1 MSTIKQKMSG
11 WGRFPVHETIVS
23 RPETTADIRRLLNS
37 EAVSNWIAYGL
48 GRSYGDTPLNENGG
62 TLITTKFNRFM
73 SFDESTG
80 ILECEA
86 GVSFK
91 EILDVFVPRGY
102 FLPVTPGTKYVTV
115 GGAIANDVHGKN
127 HHVDGTFSE
136 HVLDFTL
143 LLASGEIVRCS
154 RTENAPLFWATVGGI
169 GLTGII
175 LTARFRMVPISSS
188 YYNVHYQRA
197 RNFEEALELFS
208 ESDDQYRYSVAWID
222 CMAKGS
228 ALGRCVLM
236 RGNNAPADQVKGSN
250 PLPILHRTKLA
261 IPFDF
266 PPFVLNKW
274 SIKAFNAL
282 YYRIHPKDAH
292 KLVGYESFY
301 YPLDAIH
308 QWNRM
313 YGKRGFVQYQAVFPS
328 ETCREGLKEML
339 ERLSGSNRSSFLA
352 VLKSSGDE
360 NGGLLSFPKKGFT
373 LALDIPITDDSL
385 FPFLR
390 SMDELVL
397 RHGGRVYLA
406 KDSTLSPEHFRQM
419 YPRYKEFQ
427 VIKNLVDPNH
437 VFSSSMARR
446 LKLVED

>member
-1 MSTIKQKMSG
+1 MKQKMSG
-11 WGRFPVHETIVS
+11 WGRYPVHESFVA
-23 RPETTADIRRLLNS
+23 RPEKNTELTNLLNN
-37 EAVSNWIAYGL
+37 VSIPNWITYGL

-62 TLITTKFNRFM
+62 TILTTRLNRFL
-73 SFDESTG
+73 SFDETTG
-80 ILECEA
+80 VLECEA

-102 FLPVTPGTKYVTV
+102 FLPVTPGTKFVTV

-143 LLASGEIVRCS
+143 MLASGEIVRCS
-154 RTENAPLFWATVGGI
+154 RSENSQLFWATIGGI

-175 LTARFRMVPISSS
+175 LAARFKMVPISSS

-197 RNFEEALELFS
+197 RNLEEALKLFS

-222 CMAKGS
+222 CMARGGS
-228 ALGRCVLM
+228 LGRCVLM
-236 RGNNAPADQVKGSN
+236 RGNNASADQVKARN
-250 PLPILHRTKLA
+250 PLPILHKTKLT
-261 IPFDF
+261 IPVDF
-266 PPFVLNKW
+266 PSFVLNQLT
-274 SIKAFNAL
+274 IKAFNAL
-282 YYRIHPKDAH
+282 YYRIHPRDSH

-301 YPLDAIH
+301 YPLDAIN

-313 YGKRGFVQYQAVFPS
+313 YGKRGFVQYQAVFPP

-339 ERLSGSNRSSFLA
+339 ERLSSSNRSSFLA

-360 NGGLLSFPKKGFT
+360 NEGILSFPKKGYT
-373 LALDIPITDDSL
+373 LALDIPINDDSL

-390 SMDELVL
+390 SLDELVL

-406 KDSTLSPEHFRQM
+406 KDSTLAPEHFREM

-427 VIKNLVDPNH
+427 AIKNQVDPNG

-446 LKLVED
+446 LKIVED